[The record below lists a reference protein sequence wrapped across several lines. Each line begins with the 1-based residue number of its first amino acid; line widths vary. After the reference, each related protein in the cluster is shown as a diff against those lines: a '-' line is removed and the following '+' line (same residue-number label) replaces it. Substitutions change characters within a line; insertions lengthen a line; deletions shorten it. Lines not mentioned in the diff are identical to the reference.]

1 MRLIPIVR
9 KDVNW
14 LKFKNRQAVAKHAQ
28 NLWILLGSRSKW
40 GKIQIIYFW
49 PKYRIFFFFW
59 FVTFSTLVV
68 RKTFWRYTTIIPLK
82 LQINSS
88 SSGGHRLIHEVKS
101 LIPLVG
107 IAVVNLKSSH
117 VEPRYLAASLRDLF
131 EKSTADE
138 VSHILL
144 R

>member
-1 MRLIPIVR
+1 MHRIFGYCLEADLNEE
-9 KDVNW
+9 K
-14 LKFKNRQAVAKHAQ
+14 
-28 NLWILLGSRSKW
+28 SKLYIFSQST
-40 GKIQIIYFW
+40 GF
-49 PKYRIFFFFW
+49 FFFFW

-117 VEPRYLAASLRDLF
+117 FEPRYLAASLRDLF

-144 R
+144 S